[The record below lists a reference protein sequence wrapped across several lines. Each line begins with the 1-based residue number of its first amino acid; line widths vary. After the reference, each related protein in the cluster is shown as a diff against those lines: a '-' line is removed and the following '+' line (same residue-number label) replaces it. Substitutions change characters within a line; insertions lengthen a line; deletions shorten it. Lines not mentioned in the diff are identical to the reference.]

1 MNSVSLSIASLI
13 KLNIFPSYLEPMH
26 NQNEEKPTNATYG
39 HNMQKTSLSLGL
51 WATAIHN

>member
-51 WATAIHN
+51 